1 MKGRGVALGALAVA
15 ERMPGATSLHG
26 LRLRA
31 DQGLSTPIDDLK
43 NLCYV
48 YQQ

>member
-1 MKGRGVALGALAVA
+1 
-15 ERMPGATSLHG
+15 